1 MVAIVALPSGT
12 LQGCNVVVIVIV
24 ALPTRTLQGC
34 CGCYCSTAQLGTAGL
49 LLWLLL

>member
-12 LQGCNVVVIVIV
+12 LQGCNVVVIVIA
-24 ALPTRTLQGC
+24 ALPTRTLQS
-34 CGCYCSTAQLGTAGL
+34 CYCSTAQLDTAGL